1 VQELGLVISLR
12 NQALAYWKMKREV
25 GIESGGRLSRRA
37 HMRAP
42 KSVPNELPQRDQE
55 TRSARPPTPAKRSY
69 SRFPSETYTG
79 PWFWL
84 TLTLSSITIV
94 GLVFAVWELI
104 ENHFFRDL
112 DYRALHYLYITRG
125 IASSLL
131 LAFWAAWFVLQQR
144 RASERQLRHSR
155 EHYRGLLEASP
166 GAVALYDRDL
176 VVIEWNAAAERLYGI
191 AKSAALERRLATVP
205 PGKDVELHAFLEQV
219 GRGKPV
225 LDIETQRQHS
235 DGSVLDVELTIL
247 PFRAVS
253 GQSYFLE
260 VTNDIRERVRLRQA
274 LLQLEK
280 LTTMGQMAAGTAHHL
295 NTPLA
300 SMLLRVQMLRAS
312 VKGGFSR
319 ELEQLEASIQFC
331 QQFVRR
337 LLDFSRRPQP
347 TKQPES
353 LDTTLESV
361 ASFMSP
367 QLLAKHAR
375 LVLDL
380 NATNGDRVL
389 VDRNQLES
397 LFIIL
402 LSNALDA
409 IAENGNITVHTCHA
423 SPNRIEVAIT
433 DDGCGI
439 DPSHL
444 ARIFQPFFSTK
455 PPGKGTGL
463 GLALASNILQ
473 EHNGSI
479 RLDSTPKKGTTVH
492 VELPICQ
499 PATSDNGGP
508 R

>member
-1 VQELGLVISLR
+1 V
-12 NQALAYWKMKREV
+12 
-25 GIESGGRLSRRA
+25 
-37 HMRAP
+37 
-42 KSVPNELPQRDQE
+42 
-55 TRSARPPTPAKRSY
+55 KRSFFR
-69 SRFPSETYTG
+69 SPSESHTG
-79 PWFWL
+79 RWFWL

-94 GLVFAVWELI
+94 GFVFAVWELI

-112 DYRALHYLYITRG
+112 DYRTLHFLYITRG

-131 LAFWAAWFVLQQR
+131 LAFWAAWFVLRER
-144 RASERQLRHSR
+144 RASERQLRQSR

-166 GAVALYDRDL
+166 GAVVLYDRDL
-176 VVIEWNAAAERLYGI
+176 VVIEWNAAAERLYGF
-191 AKSAALERRLATVP
+191 AKSEALERRLATVP
-205 PGKDVELHAFLEQV
+205 VEKEVELQAFLEQV
-219 GRGKPV
+219 GRGSPV
-225 LDIETQRQHS
+225 LDIETQRQHR
-235 DGSVLDVELTIL
+235 DGSVLDVQLAML
-247 PFRAVS
+247 PFRGVS

-312 VKGGFSR
+312 AKARFSR
-319 ELEQLEASIQFC
+319 ELAQLEASIQFC

-337 LLDFSRRPQP
+337 LLDFSRRPQS
-347 TKQPES
+347 TKQPEP
-353 LDTTLESV
+353 LDGTLESV

-367 QLLAKHAR
+367 QLLAKRAR

-380 NATNGDRVL
+380 NATNGDKVL

-409 IAENGNITVHTCHA
+409 IAEDGTITVRSRHA
-423 SPNRIEVAIT
+423 GPTRVEVAIT

-439 DPSHL
+439 EPGNL

-463 GLALASNILQ
+463 GLALASSILQ
-473 EHNGSI
+473 EHDGSI
-479 RLDSTPKKGTTVH
+479 RLDSAPKRGTTVH
-492 VELPICQ
+492 VELPIWQ
-499 PATSDNGGP
+499 PATSGNGGS